1 MTKPRLFVLAVVAAS
16 ALSGFAAAQPY
27 GPPRPP
33 GAYGPAAWDIDQR
46 IHWIQDRIVRG
57 RDDGSLDGREFVRV
71 QHELD
76 SIKNEDRDDRY
87 RNGGRLDEPT
97 RHSLEERLNRL
108 NDQIHWIH
116 VRNEARP
123 W

>member
-1 MTKPRLFVLAVVAAS
+1 MSKTRLFAVAAVAVTA
-16 ALSGFAAAQPY
+16 ALASHAQAQPY
-27 GPPRPP
+27 GPPP
-33 GAYGPAAWDIDQR
+33 GVYSPGAWDIAQR

-71 QHELD
+71 ERELEI
-76 SIKNEDRDDRY
+76 IKNEDRDDRY

-97 RHSLEERLNRL
+97 RHNLEERLNHL
-108 NDQIHWIH
+108 NDQIHWLR